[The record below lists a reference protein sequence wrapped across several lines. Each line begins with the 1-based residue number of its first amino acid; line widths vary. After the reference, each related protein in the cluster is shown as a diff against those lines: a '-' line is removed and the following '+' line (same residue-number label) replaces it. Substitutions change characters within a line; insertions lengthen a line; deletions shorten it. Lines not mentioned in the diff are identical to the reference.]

1 MKTLLIG
8 LVGLTLLWPASRAEA
23 CGSTYIGPVY
33 IHSTHPD
40 RPFEPFAAGRLGV
53 LRESYR
59 PMYLAHA
66 WRWMMGTPTT
76 PEEQRFLVETWAR
89 MQGDVPEGDTTRE
102 EQQWLAAR
110 KEAVPSFG
118 DRPAPLHTG
127 NEERVS
133 FNRIQGDALE
143 RAAETV
149 KSLSLQWKKHPAL
162 VSEWLEAQD
171 AVFGG
176 SCERL
181 PALDASREQELPA
194 PVKAR
199 RQAEREYQVAASHFY
214 CRRFDEALSSFR
226 HIAGRVDSPYQ
237 ARAEYLVA
245 RTQVRRA
252 LMEQPDEGQEIGTSQ
267 DATLL
272 ARLAEA
278 DATITSLL
286 AKPKLREFHGPA
298 RRLRSLIR
306 VRTQLAA
313 WVCELPSLVLQPGTG
328 SALAAELGDLDL
340 FALSEHTCESSPA
353 SGRELMEWIR
363 VTRSGG
369 SNASSP
375 DSQDNENRKAY
386 DVAVARWKANHRQ
399 PWLVTALLKARV
411 GYPDL
416 ELLLKAAAEVPATA
430 PAGLT
435 LAYRATHLLN
445 EQQKHEAARAW
456 LAKVKPE
463 MTRDR
468 VSTDNL
474 FNEER
479 MVLAQN
485 WEGALSHATWRLVG
499 EDDMDTFSD
508 GVLTPLAERPVTF
521 SVRALTHLDPQLTAR
536 RMGELSRTGIA
547 PPVLRRQL
555 RWTALARAAVVGDD
569 DALQAAAKELA
580 LTEPTAKEEL
590 LAIVGRKTVEER
602 LFDARLLLMGL
613 PAISATLVSGRD
625 RIDSIDPK
633 LNLISIR
640 SRERN
645 GWCAPSQPQGPPPP
659 LPFTTEDERK
669 AAAAEWKALSDAGH
683 SVVYFSNVALDWAK
697 AHPDDPRSPIALY
710 RAVRASQY
718 SCQQDSPEARAA
730 FRHLHKHYAKS
741 PWARRAPYV
750 Y

>member
-1 MKTLLIG
+1 MKTLLLG
-8 LVGLTLLWPASRAEA
+8 LVGLTLLWPSRRAEA

-40 RPFEPFAAGRLGV
+40 RPFEPFASGRLGV
-53 LRESYR
+53 IREGYR
-59 PMYLAHA
+59 PMYLAFA
-66 WRWMMGTPTT
+66 WRSMMGIPTT
-76 PEEQRFLVETWAR
+76 ADEQRFLVETWAR
-89 MQGDVPEGDTTRE
+89 MQGDVPEGDTTRGE
-102 EQQWLAAR
+102 ARWLAAR
-110 KEAVPSFG
+110 KEAMPSFG
-118 DRPAPLHTG
+118 ERPATLHTG
-127 NEERVS
+127 NGALVS

-143 RAAETV
+143 RAAETA
-149 KSLSLQWKKHPAL
+149 KALSVSWKNHPGL
-162 VSEWLEAQD
+162 VSEWLTAQD

-176 SCERL
+176 DCERL
-181 PALDASREQELPA
+181 PALGEAPAQGLPA
-194 PVKAR
+194 SVKAR
-199 RQAEREYQVAASHFY
+199 RQAEREYQSAAAHFY
-214 CRRFDEALSSFR
+214 CRRFDEALASFR
-226 HIAGRVDSPYQ
+226 HIAGRADSPYQ

-252 LMEQPDEGQEIGTSQ
+252 LMEQPDGQEIGTSQ

-272 ARLAEA
+272 ARLREA
-278 DATITSLL
+278 DATLTALL
-286 AKPKLREFHGPA
+286 AKPKPREFHGPA
-298 RRLRSLIR
+298 RRLRSLVR

-313 WVCELPSLVLQPGTG
+313 WVCELPALVLQPGTG
-328 SALAAELGDLDL
+328 SALASELGDLDL
-340 FALSEHTCESSPA
+340 FTRPENPCESSPA
-353 SGRELMEWIR
+353 SSRELLEWIR
-363 VTRSGG
+363 VTRSGVANV
-369 SNASSP
+369 SEP
-375 DSQDNENRKAY
+375 DNLGDENRKAY

-416 ELLLKAAAEVPATA
+416 ELLLKAAAEVPVTA

-435 LAYRATHLLN
+435 LAYRAAHLLN

-463 MTRDR
+463 LTRDL

-474 FNEER
+474 FDEER
-479 MVLAQN
+479 MVLAQD
-485 WEGALSHATWRLVG
+485 WEGALAHATWRLVG

-508 GVLTPLAERPVTF
+508 GVMTPLAERPVTF

-536 RMGELSRTGIA
+536 RMGALSRTSIS
-547 PPVLRRQL
+547 PPVPRRQL
-555 RWTALARAAVVGDD
+555 RWTAFARAAVVGDD
-569 DALQAAAKELA
+569 EALQAAAKELA
-580 LTEPTAKEEL
+580 LHEPSAKEEL
-590 LAIVGRKTVEER
+590 LAIVARKTVEER

-613 PAISATLVSGRD
+613 PAVSATLVSGRD

-669 AAAAEWKALSDAGH
+669 AAAAEWKTLSDAGP

-697 AHPDDPRSPIALY
+697 AHPEDPRSPIALY